1 MKSILIFLTI
11 FLPGIISASEETN
24 ILSQINDVVDNVLTE
39 DQNENQQLDETIEIV
54 KCVEQV

>member
-39 DQNENQQLDETIEIV
+39 DQNENQQLDESSEIV